1 MNARMAVVLLL
12 APLAVSGC
20 NSSTAPP
27 RAPLADL
34 GVSSVLP
41 TGGATGVDPAAPI
54 TIAFNH
60 SMMPGMELLVLLHE
74 GGVTGPAVA
83 GTAMWS
89 ADRTLF
95 TFTPSQTLKPNTTYV
110 LHLSPNLKASSGQTI
125 NFASCAQ
132 LVGGEAVPGSMMNGG
147 MMGGNAGQGTMSGP
161 GWQAGSGMWGYGMIL
176 TFTTR

>member
-12 APLAVSGC
+12 AALASTGC
-20 NSSTAPP
+20 NGSTAPP
-27 RAPLADL
+27 RAPLADVA
-34 GVSSVLP
+34 VSSVLP
-41 TGGATGVDPAAPI
+41 RGGATGVDPAAPI
-54 TIAFNH
+54 TIGFNH

-74 GGVTGPAVA
+74 GSVTGPAVA
-83 GTAMWS
+83 GTSTWS
-89 ADRTLF
+89 ADRTLL
-95 TFTPSQTLKPNTTYV
+95 TFTPSQTLKSNTSYV

-132 LVGGEAVPGSMMNGG
+132 LIGGQAVPGGMMNGG
-147 MMGGNAGQGTMSGP
+147 MMDGNAGQGMMSGP